1 MAMSTLMLLFTIR
14 VVQMLIGVEIRI
26 IIIMRAR
33 GCVCW
38 PSCQCLDLQGRGEA
52 CRLQRPLRNR
62 WDVNMSRGA
71 TQLLVNDVEKHGGG
85 YLGPAN
91 VAGFQEDGAAVWLG
105 IPGE

>member
-1 MAMSTLMLLFTIR
+1 
-14 VVQMLIGVEIRI
+14 MLIGVIIRV

-33 GCVCW
+33 GYVW
-38 PSCQCLDLQGRGEA
+38 WHSCRCLELQGREEA

-71 TQLLVNDVEKHGGG
+71 TQLLVNDLEKHGGG

-91 VAGFQEDGAAVWLG
+91 VAGFQEDGAADWLG
-105 IPGE
+105 IPGEENLMLLH